1 MTPYMTPHTSQT
13 PRYGQMTPA
22 QNSGFARPGAPVSGN
37 RGGNFRESPF
47 SSGASPR
54 GGNMMSSR
62 GFSSQNQESMDWQ
75 QAADAWGAPRNNKGT
90 TPRDTMAGRIT
101 PRR

>member
-37 RGGNFRESPF
+37 RGGNSRESPF

-54 GGNMMSSR
+54 SGNTMGNR
-62 GFSSQNQESMDWQ
+62 GFSQNQESMDWQ
-75 QAADAWGAPRNNKGT
+75 QAADTWGAPRGNKGS